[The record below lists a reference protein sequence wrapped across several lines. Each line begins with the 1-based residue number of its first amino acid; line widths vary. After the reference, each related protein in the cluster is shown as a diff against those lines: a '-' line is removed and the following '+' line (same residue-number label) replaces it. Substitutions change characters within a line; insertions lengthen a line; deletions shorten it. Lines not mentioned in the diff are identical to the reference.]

1 MIKILILLKEYWVI
15 NLENR
20 INKIFSN
27 LKSNN
32 KKAFISFTTAGF
44 PNEETSLEI
53 IKSIAD
59 SGADIHEI
67 SFPHAEAQAD
77 GPIIQLA
84 NIESIKN
91 GINFEK
97 VINIAKKSREYN
109 QDIGLVMMG
118 YLNNI
123 FIYGIDK
130 FAKEVSGIID
140 AVICVDLPEDVIEE
154 SQLKE
159 ALKKENIALIKL
171 VTPTTSDER
180 IQKLV
185 KDADG
190 FIYSVNVA
198 GITGVKS
205 AQIDKV
211 NAQISRIKKYTDLPV
226 VSGFGIKTEE
236 DVRVFSKSNA
246 DGIVIGSGIVE
257 KIQEVSKKETNK
269 NKITD
274 FVREFCSKLIK
285 NLNS

>member
-1 MIKILILLKEYWVI
+1 MI

-20 INKIFSN
+20 IDKIFKN
-27 LKSNN
+27 LKSAN

-44 PNEETSLEI
+44 PEEDTSLEI

-59 SGADIHEI
+59 SGAHIHEI

-91 GINFEK
+91 GINFDK
-97 VINIAKKSREYN
+97 VINIAKEARKYN
-109 QDIGLVMMG
+109 QEIGLVMMG

-123 FIYGIDK
+123 FIYGIEK

-140 AVICVDLPEDVIEE
+140 AVICVDLPADVIEE
-154 SQLKE
+154 NELKE
-159 ALKKENIALIKL
+159 ALKKEDIALIKL
-171 VTPTTSDER
+171 ITPTTSDDR
-180 IQKLV
+180 IKKLV
-185 KDADG
+185 ADAEG

-205 AQIDKV
+205 AEIDKV

-226 VSGFGIKTEE
+226 VSGFGIKTPE
-236 DVRVFSKSNA
+236 DVKNFSKSNA
-246 DGIVIGSGIVE
+246 DGIVIGSAIVE
-257 KIQEVSKKETNK
+257 KIQEVSKKSDDKHNIAK
-269 NKITD
+269 FIKD
-274 FVREFCSKLIK
+274 FCEEMIA

>member
-1 MIKILILLKEYWVI
+1 MI

-20 INKIFSN
+20 IDKIFKN
-27 LKSNN
+27 LKSAN

-44 PNEETSLEI
+44 PEEDTSLEI

-59 SGADIHEI
+59 SGAHIHEI

-91 GINFEK
+91 GINFNK
-97 VINIAKKSREYN
+97 VINIAKEARKYN
-109 QDIGLVMMG
+109 QEIGLVMMG

-123 FIYGIDK
+123 FIYGIEK

-140 AVICVDLPEDVIEE
+140 AVICVDLPADVIEE
-154 SQLKE
+154 NELKE

-171 VTPTTSDER
+171 ITPTTSDDR
-180 IQKLV
+180 IKKLV
-185 KDADG
+185 ADAEG

-205 AQIDKV
+205 AEIDKV
-211 NAQISRIKKYTDLPV
+211 NAQISRIKKYTNLPV
-226 VSGFGIKTEE
+226 VSGFGIKTPE
-236 DVRVFSKSNA
+236 DVKNFSKSNA
-246 DGIVIGSGIVE
+246 DGIVIGSAIVE
-257 KIQEVSKKETNK
+257 KIQEISKKSDDKHNVAK
-269 NKITD
+269 FIKD
-274 FVREFCSKLIK
+274 FCKEMIA

>member
-1 MIKILILLKEYWVI
+1 MI

-20 INKIFSN
+20 ISKIFKN
-27 LKSNN
+27 LKSEN
-32 KKAFISFTTAGF
+32 KKAFISFTTAGY
-44 PNEETSLEI
+44 PDEDTSLEI
-53 IKSIAD
+53 IKSVAD
-59 SGADIHEI
+59 SGANIHEI

-97 VINIAKKSREYN
+97 VINIAKNSREYN
-109 QDIGLVMMG
+109 QDIELVMMG

-154 SQLKE
+154 RQLKE

-205 AQIDKV
+205 AQIDMV
-211 NAQISRIKKYTDLPV
+211 NSQISRIKKYTDLPV

-236 DVRVFSKSNA
+236 DVKVFSKSNA

-257 KIQEVSKKETNK
+257 KIQEVSKNETNK
-269 NKITD
+269 NKIAD
-274 FVREFCSKLIK
+274 FVKDFCSKLII

>member
-1 MIKILILLKEYWVI
+1 VT

-20 INKIFSN
+20 ISKIFKN
-27 LKSNN
+27 LKSEN
-32 KKAFISFTTAGF
+32 KKAFISFTTAGY
-44 PNEETSLEI
+44 PDEDTSLEI
-53 IKSIAD
+53 IKSVAD
-59 SGADIHEI
+59 SGANIHEI

-130 FAKEVSGIID
+130 FAKEVGGVID

-159 ALKKENIALIKL
+159 ALKRENIALIKL
-171 VTPTTSDER
+171 VTPTTSDKR

-205 AQIDKV
+205 AQIDMV
-211 NAQISRIKKYTDLPV
+211 NSQISRIKKYTDLPV

-236 DVRVFSKSNA
+236 DVKVFSKSNA

-257 KIQEVSKKETNK
+257 KIQEVSKNETNK
-269 NKITD
+269 NKIAD
-274 FVREFCSKLIK
+274 FVKDFCSKLII

>member
-1 MIKILILLKEYWVI
+1 VI

-20 INKIFSN
+20 INKIFKN
-27 LKSNN
+27 LKSAN

-44 PNEETSLEI
+44 PEEDTSLEI

-59 SGADIHEI
+59 SGAHIHEI

-91 GINFEK
+91 GINFNK
-97 VINIAKKSREYN
+97 VINIAKEARKYN
-109 QDIGLVMMG
+109 QEIGLVMMG

-123 FIYGIDK
+123 FIYGIEK
-130 FAKEVSGIID
+130 FAKDVSGIID
-140 AVICVDLPEDVIEE
+140 AVICVDLPADVIEE
-154 SQLKE
+154 KELKE

-171 VTPTTSDER
+171 ITPTTSDDR
-180 IQKLV
+180 IKKLV
-185 KDADG
+185 ADAEG

-205 AQIDKV
+205 AEIDKV

-226 VSGFGIKTEE
+226 VSGFGIKTPE
-236 DVRVFSKSNA
+236 DVKNFSKSNA
-246 DGIVIGSGIVE
+246 DGIVIGSAIVE
-257 KIQEVSKKETNK
+257 KIQEISKKSDDKHNIAK
-269 NKITD
+269 FIKD
-274 FVREFCSKLIK
+274 FCEEMIA

>member
-1 MIKILILLKEYWVI
+1 MI

-20 INKIFSN
+20 IDKIFKN
-27 LKSNN
+27 LKSAN

-44 PNEETSLEI
+44 PEEDASLEI

-59 SGADIHEI
+59 SGAHIHEI

-91 GINFEK
+91 GINFNK
-97 VINIAKKSREYN
+97 VINIAKEARKHN
-109 QDIGLVMMG
+109 QEIGLVMMG

-123 FIYGIDK
+123 FVYGIEK

-140 AVICVDLPEDVIEE
+140 AVICVDLPADVIEE
-154 SQLKE
+154 NELKE

-171 VTPTTSDER
+171 ITPTTSDDR
-180 IQKLV
+180 IKKLV
-185 KDADG
+185 ADAEG

-205 AQIDKV
+205 AEIDKV

-226 VSGFGIKTEE
+226 VSGFGIKTPE
-236 DVRVFSKSNA
+236 DVKNFSKSNA
-246 DGIVIGSGIVE
+246 DGIVIGSAIVE
-257 KIQEVSKKETNK
+257 KIQEISKKSDDKHNIAK
-269 NKITD
+269 FIKD
-274 FVREFCSKLIK
+274 FCEEMIE

>member
-1 MIKILILLKEYWVI
+1 VI

-20 INKIFSN
+20 ISKIFKN
-27 LKSNN
+27 LKSEN

-44 PNEETSLEI
+44 PNEDTSLEI
-53 IKSIAD
+53 MKSIAD
-59 SGADIHEI
+59 SGAHIHEI

-91 GINFEK
+91 GINFGK
-97 VINIAKKSREYN
+97 VIGIAKEVRAYN
-109 QDIGLVMMG
+109 QQIGLVMMG

-123 FIYGIDK
+123 FIYGIEE

-140 AVICVDLPEDVIEE
+140 AVICVDLPADVVEE
-154 SQLKE
+154 AQLKQ

-171 VTPTTSDER
+171 ITPTTSDER
-180 IQKLV
+180 IKILV
-185 KDADG
+185 EDAEG

-205 AQIDKV
+205 AEIDKV
-211 NAQISRIKKYTDLPV
+211 NSQISRIKKYTDLPV
-226 VSGFGIKTEE
+226 VSGFGIKTVE
-236 DVRVFSKSNA
+236 DVKNFSKSNA
-246 DGIVIGSGIVE
+246 DGVVIGSAIVE
-257 KIQEVSKKETNK
+257 KIQEISKKDTDKK
-269 NKITD
+269 NIAK
-274 FVREFCSKLIK
+274 FVEDFCSELIK

>member
-1 MIKILILLKEYWVI
+1 MI

-20 INKIFSN
+20 IDKIFKN
-27 LKSNN
+27 LKSAN

-44 PNEETSLEI
+44 PEEDTSLEI

-59 SGADIHEI
+59 SGAHIHEI

-91 GINFEK
+91 GINFNK
-97 VINIAKKSREYN
+97 VINIAKEARKHN
-109 QDIGLVMMG
+109 QEIGLVMMG

-123 FIYGIDK
+123 FVYGIEK

-140 AVICVDLPEDVIEE
+140 AVICVDLPADVIEE
-154 SQLKE
+154 NELKE

-171 VTPTTSDER
+171 ITPTTSDDR
-180 IQKLV
+180 IKKLV
-185 KDADG
+185 ADAEG

-205 AQIDKV
+205 AEIDKV

-226 VSGFGIKTEE
+226 VSGFGIKTPE
-236 DVRVFSKSNA
+236 DVKNFSKSNA
-246 DGIVIGSGIVE
+246 DGIVIGSAIVE
-257 KIQEVSKKETNK
+257 KIQEISKKSDDKHNIAK
-269 NKITD
+269 FIKD
-274 FVREFCSKLIK
+274 FCEEMIA

>member
-1 MIKILILLKEYWVI
+1 MI

-20 INKIFSN
+20 IDKIFKN
-27 LKSNN
+27 LKSAN

-44 PNEETSLEI
+44 PEEDTSLEI

-59 SGADIHEI
+59 SGAHIHEI

-91 GINFEK
+91 GINFNK
-97 VINIAKKSREYN
+97 VINIAKETRKYN
-109 QDIGLVMMG
+109 QEIGLVMMG

-123 FIYGIDK
+123 FIYGIEK

-140 AVICVDLPEDVIEE
+140 AVICVDLPADVIEE
-154 SQLKE
+154 NELKE
-159 ALKKENIALIKL
+159 ALKKEDIALIKL
-171 VTPTTSDER
+171 ITPTTSDDR
-180 IQKLV
+180 IKKLV
-185 KDADG
+185 ADAEG

-205 AQIDKV
+205 AEIDKV

-226 VSGFGIKTEE
+226 VSGFGIKTPE
-236 DVRVFSKSNA
+236 DVKNFSKSNA
-246 DGIVIGSGIVE
+246 DGIVIGSAIVE
-257 KIQEVSKKETNK
+257 KIQEISKKSDDKHNIAK
-269 NKITD
+269 FIKD
-274 FVREFCSKLIK
+274 FCEEMIA

>member
-1 MIKILILLKEYWVI
+1 MI

-20 INKIFSN
+20 IEKIFKN
-27 LKSNN
+27 LKSAN

-44 PNEETSLEI
+44 PDEDTSLEI

-59 SGADIHEI
+59 SGAHIHEI

-91 GINFEK
+91 GINFNK
-97 VINIAKKSREYN
+97 VINIAIEARKYN
-109 QDIGLVMMG
+109 QEIGLVMMG

-123 FIYGIDK
+123 FIYGIEK

-140 AVICVDLPEDVIEE
+140 AVICVDLPADVIEE
-154 SQLKE
+154 NELKE

-171 VTPTTSDER
+171 ITPTTSDDR
-180 IQKLV
+180 IKKLV
-185 KDADG
+185 ADAEG

-205 AQIDKV
+205 AEIDKV

-226 VSGFGIKTEE
+226 VSGFGIKTPE
-236 DVRVFSKSNA
+236 DVKNFSKSNA
-246 DGIVIGSGIVE
+246 DGIVIGSAIVE
-257 KIQEVSKKETNK
+257 KIQEISKQSDDKHNIAK
-269 NKITD
+269 FIKD
-274 FVREFCSKLIK
+274 FCEEMIA

>member
-1 MIKILILLKEYWVI
+1 MI

-20 INKIFSN
+20 ISKIFKN
-27 LKSNN
+27 LKSEN
-32 KKAFISFTTAGF
+32 KKAFISFTTAGY
-44 PNEETSLEI
+44 PDEDTSLEI
-53 IKSIAD
+53 IKSVAD
-59 SGADIHEI
+59 SGANIHEI

-205 AQIDKV
+205 AQIDMV
-211 NAQISRIKKYTDLPV
+211 NSQISRIKKYTDLPV

-236 DVRVFSKSNA
+236 DVKVFSKSNA

-257 KIQEVSKKETNK
+257 KIQEVSKNETNK
-269 NKITD
+269 NKIAD
-274 FVREFCSKLIK
+274 FVGDFCSKLII

>member
-1 MIKILILLKEYWVI
+1 VI

-20 INKIFSN
+20 IDKIFKN
-27 LKSNN
+27 LKSAN

-44 PNEETSLEI
+44 PEEDTSLEI

-59 SGADIHEI
+59 SGAHIHEI

-91 GINFEK
+91 GINFNK
-97 VINIAKKSREYN
+97 VINIAKEARKYN
-109 QDIGLVMMG
+109 QEIGLVMMG

-123 FIYGIDK
+123 FVYGIEK

-140 AVICVDLPEDVIEE
+140 AVICVDLPADVIEE
-154 SQLKE
+154 KELKE

-171 VTPTTSDER
+171 ITPTTSDDR
-180 IQKLV
+180 IKKLV
-185 KDADG
+185 ADAEG

-205 AQIDKV
+205 AEIDKV

-226 VSGFGIKTEE
+226 VSGFGIKTPE
-236 DVRVFSKSNA
+236 DVKNFSKSNA
-246 DGIVIGSGIVE
+246 DGIVIGSAIVE
-257 KIQEVSKKETNK
+257 KIQEISKQSDDKHNIAK
-269 NKITD
+269 FIKD
-274 FVREFCSKLIK
+274 FCEEMIA

>member
-1 MIKILILLKEYWVI
+1 VI

-20 INKIFSN
+20 IDKIFKN
-27 LKSNN
+27 LKSAN

-44 PNEETSLEI
+44 PEEDTSLEI

-59 SGADIHEI
+59 SGAHIHEI

-91 GINFEK
+91 GINFNK
-97 VINIAKKSREYN
+97 VINIAKEARKHN
-109 QDIGLVMMG
+109 QEIGLVMMG

-123 FIYGIDK
+123 FVYGIEK

-140 AVICVDLPEDVIEE
+140 AVICVDLPADVIEE
-154 SQLKE
+154 NELKE

-171 VTPTTSDER
+171 ITPTTSDDR
-180 IQKLV
+180 IKKLV
-185 KDADG
+185 ADAEG

-205 AQIDKV
+205 AEIDKV

-226 VSGFGIKTEE
+226 VSGFGIKTPE
-236 DVRVFSKSNA
+236 DVKNFSKSNA
-246 DGIVIGSGIVE
+246 DGIVIGSAIVE
-257 KIQEVSKKETNK
+257 KIQEISKKSDDKHNIAK
-269 NKITD
+269 FIKD
-274 FVREFCSKLIK
+274 FCEEMIA

>member
-1 MIKILILLKEYWVI
+1 MI

-20 INKIFSN
+20 IDKIFKN
-27 LKSNN
+27 LKSAN

-44 PNEETSLEI
+44 PEEDTSLEI

-59 SGADIHEI
+59 SGAHIHEI

-91 GINFEK
+91 GINFNK
-97 VINIAKKSREYN
+97 IINIAKEARKYN
-109 QDIGLVMMG
+109 QEIGLVMMG

-123 FIYGIDK
+123 FIYGIEK

-140 AVICVDLPEDVIEE
+140 AVICVDLPADVIEE
-154 SQLKE
+154 NELKE

-171 VTPTTSDER
+171 ITPTTSDDR
-180 IQKLV
+180 IKKLV
-185 KDADG
+185 ADAEG

-205 AQIDKV
+205 AEIDKV

-226 VSGFGIKTEE
+226 VSGFGIKTPE
-236 DVRVFSKSNA
+236 DVKNFSKSNA
-246 DGIVIGSGIVE
+246 DGIVVGSAIVE
-257 KIQEVSKKETNK
+257 KIQEISKKSNNK
-269 NKITD
+269 HNIAKFIKD
-274 FVREFCSKLIK
+274 FCEEMIA

>member
-1 MIKILILLKEYWVI
+1 MI

-20 INKIFSN
+20 IDKIFKN
-27 LKSNN
+27 LKSAN

-44 PNEETSLEI
+44 PEEDTSLEI

-59 SGADIHEI
+59 SGAHIHEI

-91 GINFEK
+91 GINFNK
-97 VINIAKKSREYN
+97 VINIAKEARKYN
-109 QDIGLVMMG
+109 QEIGLVMMG

-123 FIYGIDK
+123 FVYGIKK

-140 AVICVDLPEDVIEE
+140 AVICVDLPADVIEE
-154 SQLKE
+154 NELKE

-171 VTPTTSDER
+171 ITPTTSDDR
-180 IQKLV
+180 IKKLV
-185 KDADG
+185 VDAEG

-205 AQIDKV
+205 AEIDKV

-226 VSGFGIKTEE
+226 VSGFGIKTPE
-236 DVRVFSKSNA
+236 DVKNFSKSNA
-246 DGIVIGSGIVE
+246 DGIVIGSAIVE
-257 KIQEVSKKETNK
+257 KIQEISKKSDDKHNIAK
-269 NKITD
+269 FIKD
-274 FVREFCSKLIK
+274 FCEEMIA

>member
-1 MIKILILLKEYWVI
+1 VI

-20 INKIFSN
+20 ISKIFKN
-27 LKSNN
+27 LKSEN
-32 KKAFISFTTAGF
+32 KKAFISFTTAGY
-44 PNEETSLEI
+44 PDEDTSLEI
-53 IKSIAD
+53 IKSVAD
-59 SGADIHEI
+59 SGANIHEI

-159 ALKKENIALIKL
+159 ALKRENIALIKL

-205 AQIDKV
+205 AQIDMV
-211 NAQISRIKKYTDLPV
+211 NSQISRIKKYTDLPV

-236 DVRVFSKSNA
+236 DVKVFSKSNA

-257 KIQEVSKKETNK
+257 KIQEVSKNETNK
-269 NKITD
+269 NKIAD
-274 FVREFCSKLIK
+274 FVKDFCSKLII

>member
-1 MIKILILLKEYWVI
+1 MI

-20 INKIFSN
+20 ISKIFKN
-27 LKSNN
+27 LKSEN
-32 KKAFISFTTAGF
+32 KKAFISFTTAGY
-44 PNEETSLEI
+44 PDEDTSLEI
-53 IKSIAD
+53 IKSVAD
-59 SGADIHEI
+59 SGANIHEI

-205 AQIDKV
+205 AQIDMV
-211 NAQISRIKKYTDLPV
+211 NSQISRIKKYTDLPV

-236 DVRVFSKSNA
+236 DVKVFSKSNA

-257 KIQEVSKKETNK
+257 KIQEVSKNETNK
-269 NKITD
+269 NKIAD
-274 FVREFCSKLIK
+274 FIKDFCSKLII

>member
-1 MIKILILLKEYWVI
+1 MT

-20 INKIFSN
+20 INKIFKN
-27 LKSNN
+27 LKSEN
-32 KKAFISFTTAGF
+32 KKAFISFTTAGY
-44 PNEETSLEI
+44 PDEDTSLEI
-53 IKSIAD
+53 IKSVAD
-59 SGADIHEI
+59 SGANIHEI

-84 NIESIKN
+84 KIDSIKK

-123 FIYGIDK
+123 YIYGIDK

-205 AQIDKV
+205 AQIDMV
-211 NAQISRIKKYTDLPV
+211 NSQISRIKKYTDLPV

-236 DVRVFSKSNA
+236 DVKVFSKSNA

-257 KIQEVSKKETNK
+257 KIQEVSKNETNK
-269 NKITD
+269 NKIAN
-274 FVREFCSKLIK
+274 FVKDFCSKLII

>member
-1 MIKILILLKEYWVI
+1 MI

-20 INKIFSN
+20 IDKIFKN
-27 LKSNN
+27 LKSAN

-44 PNEETSLEI
+44 PEEDTSLEI

-59 SGADIHEI
+59 SGAHIHEI

-91 GINFEK
+91 GINFNK
-97 VINIAKKSREYN
+97 VINIAKEARKYN
-109 QDIGLVMMG
+109 QEIGLVMMG

-123 FIYGIDK
+123 FVYGIKK

-140 AVICVDLPEDVIEE
+140 AVICVDLPADVIEE
-154 SQLKE
+154 NELKE

-171 VTPTTSDER
+171 ITPTTSDDR
-180 IQKLV
+180 IKKLV
-185 KDADG
+185 ADAEG

-205 AQIDKV
+205 AEIDKV

-226 VSGFGIKTEE
+226 VSGFGIKTPE
-236 DVRVFSKSNA
+236 DVKIFSKSNA
-246 DGIVIGSGIVE
+246 DGIVIGSAIVE
-257 KIQEVSKKETNK
+257 KIQEISKKSDDKQNVAK
-269 NKITD
+269 FIKD
-274 FVREFCSKLIK
+274 FCEEMIA

>member
-1 MIKILILLKEYWVI
+1 MI

-20 INKIFSN
+20 ISKIFKN
-27 LKSNN
+27 LKSEN
-32 KKAFISFTTAGF
+32 KKAFISFTTAGY
-44 PNEETSLEI
+44 PDEDTSLEI
-53 IKSIAD
+53 IKSVAD
-59 SGADIHEI
+59 SGANIHEI

-185 KDADG
+185 RDADG

-205 AQIDKV
+205 AQIDIV
-211 NAQISRIKKYTDLPV
+211 NSQISRIKKYTDLPV

-236 DVRVFSKSNA
+236 DVKVFSKSNA

-257 KIQEVSKKETNK
+257 KIQEVSKNETNK
-269 NKITD
+269 NKIAD
-274 FVREFCSKLIK
+274 FVKDFCSKLIT

>member
-1 MIKILILLKEYWVI
+1 MI

-20 INKIFSN
+20 INKIFKD

-44 PNEETSLEI
+44 PDEDTSLEI

-59 SGADIHEI
+59 AGANIHEI

-109 QDIGLVMMG
+109 QEIGLVMMG

-140 AVICVDLPEDVIEE
+140 AVICVDLPDDVVEE
-154 SQLKE
+154 NQLKQ
-159 ALKKENIALIKL
+159 ALKKEKIALIKL

-205 AQIDKV
+205 AQIDMV
-211 NAQISRIKKYTDLPV
+211 NSQISRIKKYTDLPV
-226 VSGFGIKTEE
+226 VSGFGIKTDD
-236 DVRVFSKSNA
+236 DVKIFSKSIA

-257 KIQEVSKKETNK
+257 KIQEVSKNENDKT
-269 NKITD
+269 KIAN
-274 FVREFCSKLIK
+274 FVKEFCSKLIT

>member
-1 MIKILILLKEYWVI
+1 MI

-20 INKIFSN
+20 ISKIFKN
-27 LKSNN
+27 LKSEN
-32 KKAFISFTTAGF
+32 KKAFISFTTAGY
-44 PNEETSLEI
+44 PDEDTSLEI
-53 IKSIAD
+53 IKSVAD
-59 SGADIHEI
+59 SGANIHEI

-205 AQIDKV
+205 AQIDMV
-211 NAQISRIKKYTDLPV
+211 NSQISRIKKYTDLPV

-236 DVRVFSKSNA
+236 DVKVFSKSNA

-257 KIQEVSKKETNK
+257 KIQEVSKIETNK
-269 NKITD
+269 KKIAD
-274 FVREFCSKLIK
+274 FVKDFCSKLII

>member
-1 MIKILILLKEYWVI
+1 VI

-20 INKIFSN
+20 ISKIFKN
-27 LKSNN
+27 LKSEN
-32 KKAFISFTTAGF
+32 KKAFISFTTAGY
-44 PNEETSLEI
+44 PDEDTSLEI
-53 IKSIAD
+53 IKSVAD
-59 SGADIHEI
+59 SGANIHEI

-154 SQLKE
+154 RQLKE

-205 AQIDKV
+205 AQIDMV
-211 NAQISRIKKYTDLPV
+211 NSQISRIKKYTDLPV

-236 DVRVFSKSNA
+236 DVKVFSKSNA

-257 KIQEVSKKETNK
+257 KIQEVSKNETNK
-269 NKITD
+269 NKIAD
-274 FVREFCSKLIK
+274 FVKDFCSKLII

>member
-1 MIKILILLKEYWVI
+1 MI

-20 INKIFSN
+20 IGKIFKN
-27 LKSNN
+27 LKSAN

-44 PNEETSLEI
+44 PEEDTSLEI

-59 SGADIHEI
+59 SGAHIHEV

-91 GINFEK
+91 GINFNK
-97 VINIAKKSREYN
+97 VINIAKEARKYN
-109 QDIGLVMMG
+109 QEIGLVMMG

-123 FIYGIDK
+123 FVYGIEK

-140 AVICVDLPEDVIEE
+140 AVICVDLPADVIEE
-154 SQLKE
+154 NELKE

-171 VTPTTSDER
+171 ITPTTSDDR
-180 IQKLV
+180 IKKLV
-185 KDADG
+185 ADAEG

-205 AQIDKV
+205 AEIDKV

-226 VSGFGIKTEE
+226 VSGFGIKTPE
-236 DVRVFSKSNA
+236 DVKNFSKSNA
-246 DGIVIGSGIVE
+246 DGIVIGSAIVE
-257 KIQEVSKKETNK
+257 KIQEISKKSDDKHNIAK
-269 NKITD
+269 FIKD
-274 FVREFCSKLIK
+274 FCEEMIA

>member
-1 MIKILILLKEYWVI
+1 MI

-20 INKIFSN
+20 IEKIFKN
-27 LKSNN
+27 LKSAN

-44 PNEETSLEI
+44 PEEDTSLEI

-59 SGADIHEI
+59 SGAHIHEI

-91 GINFEK
+91 GINFNK
-97 VINIAKKSREYN
+97 VINIAKEARKYN
-109 QDIGLVMMG
+109 QEIGLVMMG

-123 FIYGIDK
+123 FVYGIEK
-130 FAKEVSGIID
+130 FAKDVSGIID
-140 AVICVDLPEDVIEE
+140 AVICVDLPADVIEE
-154 SQLKE
+154 NELKE

-171 VTPTTSDER
+171 ITPTTSDDR
-180 IQKLV
+180 IKKLV
-185 KDADG
+185 ADAEG

-205 AQIDKV
+205 AEIDKV

-226 VSGFGIKTEE
+226 VSGFGIKTPE
-236 DVRVFSKSNA
+236 DVKNFSKSNA
-246 DGIVIGSGIVE
+246 DGIVIGSAIVE
-257 KIQEVSKKETNK
+257 KIQEISKKSDDKHNIAK
-269 NKITD
+269 FIKD
-274 FVREFCSKLIK
+274 FCEEMIA

>member
-1 MIKILILLKEYWVI
+1 MI

-20 INKIFSN
+20 IDEIFKN
-27 LKSNN
+27 LKSAN

-44 PNEETSLEI
+44 PEENTSLEI

-59 SGADIHEI
+59 SGAHIHEI

-91 GINFEK
+91 GINFNK
-97 VINIAKKSREYN
+97 VINIAIEARKYN
-109 QDIGLVMMG
+109 QEIGLVMMG

-123 FIYGIDK
+123 FIYGIEK

-140 AVICVDLPEDVIEE
+140 AVICVDLPADVIEE
-154 SQLKE
+154 NELKE

-171 VTPTTSDER
+171 ITPTTSDDR
-180 IQKLV
+180 IKKLV
-185 KDADG
+185 ADAEG

-205 AQIDKV
+205 AEIDKV

-226 VSGFGIKTEE
+226 VSGFGIKTPE
-236 DVRVFSKSNA
+236 DVKNFSKSNA
-246 DGIVIGSGIVE
+246 DGIVIGSAIVE
-257 KIQEVSKKETNK
+257 KIQEISKQSDDIHNIAKFIKDFCEEM
-269 NKITD
+269 IT
-274 FVREFCSKLIK
+274 

>member
-1 MIKILILLKEYWVI
+1 MI

-20 INKIFSN
+20 IGKIFKN
-27 LKSNN
+27 LKSAN

-44 PNEETSLEI
+44 PEEDTSLEI

-59 SGADIHEI
+59 SGAHIHEV

-91 GINFEK
+91 GINFSK
-97 VINIAKKSREYN
+97 VINIAKEARKYN
-109 QDIGLVMMG
+109 QEIGLVMMG

-123 FIYGIDK
+123 FVYGIEK

-140 AVICVDLPEDVIEE
+140 AVICVDLPADVIEE
-154 SQLKE
+154 NELKE

-171 VTPTTSDER
+171 ITPTTSDDR
-180 IQKLV
+180 IKKLV
-185 KDADG
+185 ADAEG

-205 AQIDKV
+205 AEIDKV

-226 VSGFGIKTEE
+226 VSGFGIKTPE
-236 DVRVFSKSNA
+236 DVKNFSKSNA
-246 DGIVIGSGIVE
+246 DGIVIGSAIVE
-257 KIQEVSKKETNK
+257 KIQEISKKSDDKHNIAK
-269 NKITD
+269 FIKD
-274 FVREFCSKLIK
+274 FCEEMIA

>member
-1 MIKILILLKEYWVI
+1 MI

-20 INKIFSN
+20 IDKIFKN
-27 LKSNN
+27 LKSAN

-44 PNEETSLEI
+44 PEEDTSLEI

-59 SGADIHEI
+59 SGAHIHEI

-91 GINFEK
+91 GINFSK
-97 VINIAKKSREYN
+97 VINIAKEARKYN
-109 QDIGLVMMG
+109 QEIGLVMMG

-123 FIYGIDK
+123 FVYGIKK

-140 AVICVDLPEDVIEE
+140 AVICVDLPADVIEE
-154 SQLKE
+154 NELKE

-171 VTPTTSDER
+171 ITPTTSDDR
-180 IQKLV
+180 IKKLV
-185 KDADG
+185 ADAEG

-205 AQIDKV
+205 AEIDKV

-226 VSGFGIKTEE
+226 VSGFGIKTPE
-236 DVRVFSKSNA
+236 DVKNFSKSNA
-246 DGIVIGSGIVE
+246 DGIVIGSAIVE
-257 KIQEVSKKETNK
+257 KIQEISKKSDDKHNIAK
-269 NKITD
+269 FIKD
-274 FVREFCSKLIK
+274 FCEEMIA

>member
-1 MIKILILLKEYWVI
+1 MI

-20 INKIFSN
+20 INKIFKN
-27 LKSNN
+27 LKSAN

-44 PNEETSLEI
+44 PEEDTSLEI

-59 SGADIHEI
+59 SGAHIHEI

-91 GINFEK
+91 GINFNK
-97 VINIAKKSREYN
+97 VINIAIEARKYN
-109 QDIGLVMMG
+109 QEIGLVMMG

-123 FIYGIDK
+123 FIYGIEK

-140 AVICVDLPEDVIEE
+140 AVICVDLPADVIEE
-154 SQLKE
+154 NELKE

-171 VTPTTSDER
+171 ITPTTSDDR
-180 IQKLV
+180 IKKLV
-185 KDADG
+185 ADAEG

-205 AQIDKV
+205 AEIDKV

-226 VSGFGIKTEE
+226 VSGFGIKTPE
-236 DVRVFSKSNA
+236 DVKNFSKSNA
-246 DGIVIGSGIVE
+246 DGIVIGSAIVE
-257 KIQEVSKKETNK
+257 KIQEISKKSDDKHNIAK
-269 NKITD
+269 FIKD
-274 FVREFCSKLIK
+274 FCEEMIS

>member
-1 MIKILILLKEYWVI
+1 MI

-20 INKIFSN
+20 ISKIFKN
-27 LKSNN
+27 LKSEN
-32 KKAFISFTTAGF
+32 KKAFISFTTAGY
-44 PNEETSLEI
+44 PDEDTSLEI
-53 IKSIAD
+53 IKSVAD
-59 SGADIHEI
+59 SGANIHEI

-205 AQIDKV
+205 AQIDMV
-211 NAQISRIKKYTDLPV
+211 NSQISRIKKYTDLPV

-236 DVRVFSKSNA
+236 DVKVFSRSNA

-257 KIQEVSKKETNK
+257 KIQEVSKNETNK
-269 NKITD
+269 NKIAD
-274 FVREFCSKLIK
+274 FVKDFCSKLII

>member
-1 MIKILILLKEYWVI
+1 MI

-20 INKIFSN
+20 IDKIFKN
-27 LKSNN
+27 LKSAN

-44 PNEETSLEI
+44 PEEDTSLEI

-59 SGADIHEI
+59 SGAHIHEI

-91 GINFEK
+91 GINFNK
-97 VINIAKKSREYN
+97 VISIARQARKYN
-109 QDIGLVMMG
+109 HEIGLVMMG

-123 FIYGIDK
+123 FIYGIEK
-130 FAKEVSGIID
+130 FAKDVSGIID
-140 AVICVDLPEDVIEE
+140 AVICVDLPADVIEE
-154 SQLKE
+154 KELKE

-171 VTPTTSDER
+171 ITPTTSDDR
-180 IQKLV
+180 IKKLV
-185 KDADG
+185 ADAEG

-205 AQIDKV
+205 AEIDKV

-226 VSGFGIKTEE
+226 VSGFGIKTPE
-236 DVRVFSKSNA
+236 DVKNFSKSNA
-246 DGIVIGSGIVE
+246 DGIVIGSAIVE
-257 KIQEVSKKETNK
+257 KIQEISKKSDDKHNIAK
-269 NKITD
+269 FIKD
-274 FVREFCSKLIK
+274 FCEEMMA

>member
-1 MIKILILLKEYWVI
+1 MI

-20 INKIFSN
+20 IEKIFKN
-27 LKSNN
+27 LKSAN

-44 PNEETSLEI
+44 PEENTSLEI

-59 SGADIHEI
+59 SGAHIHEI

-91 GINFEK
+91 GINFNK
-97 VINIAKKSREYN
+97 VISIAREARKYN
-109 QDIGLVMMG
+109 QEIGLVMMG

-123 FIYGIDK
+123 FIYGIEK
-130 FAKEVSGIID
+130 FAKDVSGIID
-140 AVICVDLPEDVIEE
+140 AVICVDLPADVIEE
-154 SQLKE
+154 NELKE

-171 VTPTTSDER
+171 ITPTTSDDR
-180 IQKLV
+180 IKKLV
-185 KDADG
+185 ADAEG

-205 AQIDKV
+205 AEIDKV

-226 VSGFGIKTEE
+226 VSGFGIKTPE
-236 DVRVFSKSNA
+236 DVKNFSKSNA
-246 DGIVIGSGIVE
+246 DGIVIGSAIVE
-257 KIQEVSKKETNK
+257 KIQEISKKSDDKHNIAK
-269 NKITD
+269 FIKD
-274 FVREFCSKLIK
+274 FCEEMIA

>member
-1 MIKILILLKEYWVI
+1 VI

-20 INKIFSN
+20 IDKIFKN
-27 LKSNN
+27 LKSAN

-44 PNEETSLEI
+44 PEEDASLEI

-59 SGADIHEI
+59 SGAHIHEI

-91 GINFEK
+91 GINFNK
-97 VINIAKKSREYN
+97 VINIAKEARKYN
-109 QDIGLVMMG
+109 QEIGLVMMG

-123 FIYGIDK
+123 FIYGIEK

-140 AVICVDLPEDVIEE
+140 AVICVDLPADVIEE
-154 SQLKE
+154 NELKE

-171 VTPTTSDER
+171 ITPTTSDDR
-180 IQKLV
+180 IKKLV
-185 KDADG
+185 ADAEG

-205 AQIDKV
+205 AEIDKV

-226 VSGFGIKTEE
+226 VSGFGIKTPE
-236 DVRVFSKSNA
+236 DVKNFSKSNA
-246 DGIVIGSGIVE
+246 DGIVIGSAIVE
-257 KIQEVSKKETNK
+257 KIQEISKKSDDKHNIAK
-269 NKITD
+269 FIKD
-274 FVREFCSKLIK
+274 FCEEMIA